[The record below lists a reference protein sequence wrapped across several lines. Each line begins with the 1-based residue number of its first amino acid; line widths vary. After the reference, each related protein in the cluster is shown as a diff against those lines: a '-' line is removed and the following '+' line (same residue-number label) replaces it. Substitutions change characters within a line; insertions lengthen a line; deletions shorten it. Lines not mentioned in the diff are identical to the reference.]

1 MLRQPWQT
9 TCLCKWRLC
18 RRDLAFEVAVTAS
31 GHSGFSIQ
39 GRGTSRSFSLNAI
52 LDAALLKSPSLF
64 CKASLLGSY
73 FSPFKSLAMTAR
85 LVAAEM

>member
-1 MLRQPWQT
+1 VPLQPVP
-9 TCLCKWRLC
+9 
-18 RRDLAFEVAVTAS
+18 FV
-31 GHSGFSIQ
+31 F
-39 GRGTSRSFSLNAI
+39 LNAI

-73 FSPFKSLAMTAR
+73 FSPFRSLAMTAR